1 MNAFRTVLAILL
13 AAAVASPGVRA
24 AGAERPQKAA
34 TPAKKD
40 GSNPKAAT
48 PAKKDGGNPKAA
60 SVERPPKVVRPQKVP
75 TLGKKDGG
83 NRGNHRN
90 NRNQKP
96 NPKPAA
102 KKTASGGG
110 TVDAAGTGDRLE
122 PVLTA
127 PPSST
132 TASSIGDDTKIRQI
146 QTQRAALQ
154 AEADAL
160 ALVKERLVLSKWTPN
175 QVVDEETGNTLLH
188 QAAGNGYLSVVQ
200 YLLAEGADPTVR
212 NKILQTPAD
221 LARALNRTDVEEA
234 LNAAAAKR
242 RAPGA

>member
-1 MNAFRTVLAILL
+1 MKRLRIVLMVML
-13 AAAVASPGVRA
+13 AAAVAAPGVMA
-24 AGAERPQKAA
+24 ADVPRPQKA
-34 TPAKKD
+34 
-40 GSNPKAAT
+40 
-48 PAKKDGGNPKAA
+48 
-60 SVERPPKVVRPQKVP
+60 P
-75 TLGKKDGG
+75 TLGKKEGG
-83 NRGNHRN
+83 NRRNHRN
-90 NRNQKP
+90 NRNQKANP
-96 NPKPAA
+96 KPKPAA

-132 TASSIGDDTKIRQI
+132 TASSVGDDAKIRQI
-146 QTQRAALQ
+146 QTRRAALQ

-221 LARALNRTDVEEA
+221 LARALNRTDIEEA

-242 RAPGA
+242 RALGA